1 MKKSLK
7 TLAKLSVL
15 LLPIIL
21 NGCVR
26 NTPKD
31 SFCLIYN
38 PVYWYEINE
47 TKEQSDNVEKI
58 REQIDLNNLAYDTI
72 CDK

>member
-7 TLAKLSVL
+7 ILAKLSVL

-21 NGCVR
+21 NGCVQ
-26 NTPKD
+26 NIPKD

-47 TKEQSDNVEKI
+47 TKEQSNNVEKI
-58 REQIDLNNLAYDTI
+58 RKQIDLNNLAYDTI
-72 CDK
+72 CEN

>member
-1 MKKSLK
+1 MKKPLK
-7 TLAKLSVL
+7 TLVKLSVL

-21 NGCVR
+21 NGCGQ
-26 NTPKD
+26 NIPKD
-31 SFCLIYN
+31 SFCLIYT
-38 PVYWYEINE
+38 PVYWYEIDE

-72 CDK
+72 C

>member
-7 TLAKLSVL
+7 TLAKLSVP

-21 NGCVR
+21 NGCVQ
-26 NTPKD
+26 NIPKD
-31 SFCLIYN
+31 SFCLIYT

-47 TKEQSDNVEKI
+47 TKEQSGNVEKI

-72 CDK
+72 CEG